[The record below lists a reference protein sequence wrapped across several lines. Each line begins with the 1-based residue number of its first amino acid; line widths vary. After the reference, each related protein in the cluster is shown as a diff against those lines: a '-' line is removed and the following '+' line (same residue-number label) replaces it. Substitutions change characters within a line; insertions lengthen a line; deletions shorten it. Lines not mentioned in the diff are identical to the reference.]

1 MKPDAILDGIRDVA
15 RNHLGFQGNLTL
27 ESELTQAL
35 ELDSLRLLTL
45 VVEVEN
51 HFQVCLEEGDEHD
64 LVTVGQLVDL
74 LGRRIESDAR

>member
-1 MKPDAILDGIRDVA
+1 MTPDTILDGIRDVA
-15 RNHLGFQGNLTL
+15 RDHLDFGGELTR
-27 ESELTQAL
+27 ESELTEAL
-35 ELDSLRLLTL
+35 ALDSLRLLTL

-74 LGRRIESDAR
+74 LGRRIEQDAR